1 VNTVHVTV
9 GNITTK
15 IKQGVTNHCLKDV
28 LSAVMQCK
36 TCTSTPLTKMEKEH
50 GKQLILNSVWYVK

>member
-1 VNTVHVTV
+1 VSIVCVLV
-9 GNITTK
+9 GNIITK

-50 GKQLILNSVWYVK
+50 GKQLIQSSV